1 MKITPYGAAGG
12 EVTGS
17 AYLVEAEESAVLVD
31 CGLFQGGNNADAR
44 NHAPLGF
51 DVKRLN
57 AVVVTHGHLDHTGRL
72 PLLLRA
78 GYSGPI
84 HATPATMEMTGLI
97 LRDSAK
103 LQAQDTERQNRKRQ
117 RAGEAPVQPLY
128 SLEDV
133 EGLLRLL
140 TPVPYHEPVEVA
152 PGVRAVYVE
161 AGHML
166 GSASIQLLVRE
177 NGRERS
183 LIFSGDLGPRGAP
196 ILRDYEPFKQTDV
209 VVMESTY
216 GDHDHRPFK
225 ETVDEFIDIIK
236 QAVIER
242 GKILVPTFAV
252 GRAQLLTTLLAWAF
266 RQGLVRQFPVYLDSP
281 MAIEAWKIYRGH
293 RELFDDEMLQ
303 FMREGSIEHDLS
315 SMQTSVTADDS
326 KKINDVQGPCLV
338 LAGAGMCTGGRILH
352 HLKQNLWKPE
362 THVVIV
368 GYQAQGS
375 LGRMLV
381 EGVSHVK
388 MFGEKIIV
396 RAHVHTLGGFS
407 AHAGQTDLLHWF
419 ESLAAGKPSVL
430 LTHGED
436 KPRRELSRII
446 QKRHGITPRLPL
458 LGETLEF

>member
-1 MKITPYGAAGG
+1 M
-12 EVTGS
+12 
-17 AYLVEAEESAVLVD
+17 
-31 CGLFQGGNNADAR
+31 
-44 NHAPLGF
+44 
-51 DVKRLN
+51 
-57 AVVVTHGHLDHTGRL
+57 
-72 PLLLRA
+72 
-78 GYSGPI
+78 
-84 HATPATMEMTGLI
+84 
-97 LRDSAK
+97 
-103 LQAQDTERQNRKRQ
+103 
-117 RAGEAPVQPLY
+117 
-128 SLEDV
+128 
-133 EGLLRLL
+133 
-140 TPVPYHEPVEVA
+140 
-152 PGVRAVYVE
+152 
-161 AGHML
+161 
-166 GSASIQLLVRE
+166 
-177 NGRERS
+177 
-183 LIFSGDLGPRGAP
+183 
-196 ILRDYEPFKQTDV
+196 
-209 VVMESTY
+209 
-216 GDHDHRPFK
+216 
-225 ETVDEFIDIIK
+225 DEFIDIIK

-242 GKILVPTFAV
+242 GKILGAHLCRWSGPVVDNLARV
-252 GRAQLLTTLLAWAF
+252 GFSPR
-266 RQGLVRQFPVYLDSP
+266 LVQPFPVYLDSP

>member
-1 MKITPYGAAGG
+1 
-12 EVTGS
+12 
-17 AYLVEAEESAVLVD
+17 
-31 CGLFQGGNNADAR
+31 
-44 NHAPLGF
+44 
-51 DVKRLN
+51 
-57 AVVVTHGHLDHTGRL
+57 
-72 PLLLRA
+72 
-78 GYSGPI
+78 
-84 HATPATMEMTGLI
+84 
-97 LRDSAK
+97 
-103 LQAQDTERQNRKRQ
+103 
-117 RAGEAPVQPLY
+117 
-128 SLEDV
+128 
-133 EGLLRLL
+133 
-140 TPVPYHEPVEVA
+140 
-152 PGVRAVYVE
+152 
-161 AGHML
+161 ML

-266 RQGLVRQFPVYLDSP
+266 RQGLVQPFPVYLDSP